1 MEVPRIHSSRASK
14 QHRPSSLNVLS
25 IQTGRMP
32 RNLDALPIG
41 VGDQQHGSHQARQNC
56 AAQDSPILQAS
67 TLPAHESMGRRTDE
81 DVTGECSQT
90 PAFVSPVT
98 LFIQTR
104 RRHIEEKTEEL
115 VARITDEI
123 SLTRSSMKEFE
134 DNSSGFSSFAY
145 SVGGNMLHADSSD
158 YSSTPRCSIDM
169 LEQNVGLMD
178 LRCSKQVA
186 TPSSDYSSTP
196 RCSIDMLEQ
205 NVGLMDPR
213 CSKQVATPSPILCED
228 TMVMKPMVPRPPL
241 GKRQPAHPSWQRH
254 PINDEQPSG
263 MNQLDA
269 SFVNYRMWRKL
280 GEDRRKLHKQIE
292 SNSYLDGRV
301 SDDEGIQSGEDQELY
316 SPLEVG
322 SQTALTTSTAT
333 EAAVTTPFLQ
343 DSKQR
348 VPQQVCKIPLLP
360 SLGMQE
366 AVDESM
372 PTCSKP
378 PASSFRVCR
387 GVARIISRYQRSI
400 DLPLNGSVDKQ

>member
-145 SVGGNMLHADSSD
+145 SVGGNMLHAD
-158 YSSTPRCSIDM
+158 
-169 LEQNVGLMD
+169 
-178 LRCSKQVA
+178 
-186 TPSSDYSSTP
+186 SSDYSSTP